1 MIFAHSVHLIDRV
14 SSHAVKYKVKNLWH
28 EVNVRASVSVLNV
41 YISLNKSA
49 VASKLDVFLV
59 PGSVARFPLSPC
71 RKAAEVAG
79 RKATARTA
87 I

>member
-1 MIFAHSVHLIDRV
+1 MHLIDRA

-41 YISLNKSA
+41 YISLNKSV
-49 VASKLDVFLV
+49 VANKLGVFLV
-59 PGSVARFPLSPC
+59 PGSMAHFLLSPY
-71 RKAAEVAG
+71 RKAVVVAG